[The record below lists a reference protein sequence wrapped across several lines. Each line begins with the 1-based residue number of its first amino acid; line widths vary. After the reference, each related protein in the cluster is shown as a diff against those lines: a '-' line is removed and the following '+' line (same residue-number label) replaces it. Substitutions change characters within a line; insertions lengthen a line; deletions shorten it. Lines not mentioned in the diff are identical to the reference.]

1 MKFELIQNV
10 HMTMLDI
17 VEEMKGGMV
26 FNEVPSD
33 QIEFRFYLD

>member
-1 MKFELIQNV
+1 MRCDQEIVKFELIRNV

-33 QIEFRFYLD
+33 